1 MSNAKAIRLPFSG
14 IVHSGHATI
23 FHRFFSVP
31 LLLILLIAFSGS
43 VHATP
48 DKETPATAKA
58 KSSGKA
64 TASPRWAKGRLL
76 VIPRAGLSAAEFD
89 KAIKPHGVKSRR
101 KLAGLNAQ
109 VYELPDGVDE
119 IKVLDKLKKD
129 RRFKA
134 VELDRLVEPEQTV
147 SDPAFGNSWALPK
160 IQAPAA
166 WDLATGDGVIIAVLD
181 TGVDSTHPDLAANM
195 LPGWNAYDNN
205 SDSRD
210 VYGHGTKVAGTAAAA
225 ANNGA
230 GSSGVAWN
238 ARILPVRISMP
249 DGRAYLSDMAKGIYW
264 AADNGARVANISYG
278 GAESLTV
285 QSAANYMRSK
295 GGVVVMSAGNSG
307 ALNNFPPSD
316 AIVVASA
323 TDSNDA
329 RASWS
334 SYGPYVDVAAP
345 GVSIYT
351 TTNGGGYAYVSGTSF
366 SSPIVAAATALLFS
380 INPDLTPADID
391 QILAT
396 TSEDLGDPGFDQ
408 IFGNGRINAANAVN
422 AAYTRLSV
430 DRIAPVISIA
440 SPTGGTVSGN
450 VPVDVNY
457 SDNKGVVRVD
467 LYING
472 RKAIEDTQPPFAF
485 AWDTT
490 TVADGSYTLSAYAYD
505 AAGNQGTSSAVKVT
519 VKNTAADTT
528 APVISIASPTG
539 GTVSG
544 SVPVSVNFS
553 DNVAVVRT
561 ELHINGKKAMEDTGP
576 GTGFAWNTTTVAD
589 GSYTL
594 VAYAFDA
601 VGNQGASSPVAVT
614 VKNSDTTTTG
624 PLPKITKFNLKDG
637 QKVSRYENIKVAADS
652 NTRKMNLRVNGNL
665 IATINNNV
673 LNYRW
678 NAGAILPL
686 GSNITVTAEALNA
699 NGDIASV
706 TATVKN

>member
-1 MSNAKAIRLPFSG
+1 
-14 IVHSGHATI
+14 
-23 FHRFFSVP
+23 
-31 LLLILLIAFSGS
+31 
-43 VHATP
+43 
-48 DKETPATAKA
+48 
-58 KSSGKA
+58 
-64 TASPRWAKGRLL
+64 
-76 VIPRAGLSAAEFD
+76 
-89 KAIKPHGVKSRR
+89 
-101 KLAGLNAQ
+101 
-109 VYELPDGVDE
+109 
-119 IKVLDKLKKD
+119 
-129 RRFKA
+129 
-134 VELDRLVEPEQTV
+134 
-147 SDPAFGNSWALPK
+147 
-160 IQAPAA
+160 
-166 WDLATGDGVIIAVLD
+166 
-181 TGVDSTHPDLAANM
+181 
-195 LPGWNAYDNN
+195 
-205 SDSRD
+205 
-210 VYGHGTKVAGTAAAA
+210 
-225 ANNGA
+225 
-230 GSSGVAWN
+230 
-238 ARILPVRISMP
+238 
-249 DGRAYLSDMAKGIYW
+249 
-264 AADNGARVANISYG
+264 
-278 GAESLTV
+278 
-285 QSAANYMRSK
+285 
-295 GGVVVMSAGNSG
+295 MSAGNSG